1 MIFDD
6 KLHRQVK
13 NTGSVYGHQVM
24 LPYVIVTKWS
34 HNNDK
39 KGLEIMFKVSE
50 IVSYELKF
58 ANFALHYRVFSTQAG
73 AAAAGALA
81 ADVSELRHQ
90 GGRLVAGASVGE

>member
-24 LPYVIVTKWS
+24 IPYVIVTKWS
-34 HNNDK
+34 HNNYK
-39 KGLEIMFKVSE
+39 KELKICVKSLKSCLMS
-50 IVSYELKF
+50 LKF
-58 ANFALHYRVFSTQAG
+58 ANFGLQYRVFSTQAG